1 MIGYNGL
8 RIFCL
13 DATISA
19 KMMYYIVLQKC
30 ICIKINGY
38 SVFKLQK

>member
-1 MIGYNGL
+1 MRLDMIGYNGL

-19 KMMYYIVLQKC
+19 KMMYYIVL
-30 ICIKINGY
+30 
-38 SVFKLQK
+38 